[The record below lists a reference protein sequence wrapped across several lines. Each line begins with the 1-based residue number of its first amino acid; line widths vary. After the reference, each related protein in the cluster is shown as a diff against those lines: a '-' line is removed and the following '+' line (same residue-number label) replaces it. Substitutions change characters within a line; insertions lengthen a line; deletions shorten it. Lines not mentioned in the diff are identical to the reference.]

1 MPSSEADSGDE
12 FALELLTC
20 HRLHVQTIAGAVG
33 IGFVDEEGEDESFLR
48 ELLTCHRQVSLQV
61 IGHPKTGENQLQPLA
76 CTDPAPVSSI
86 ALAAPQTS
94 CNAAFS
100 RIAGSRLVGRQKRR
114 RSVVVEP
121 TTATEAHSLQWQHG
135 QVSTRCGHD
144 PRICMS
150 LCRFFFN
157 MTERDCTSVALE
169 GLADSVAFRIRG
181 IAESTVP
188 PAVFKVGLTRCPRWR
203 FHEAPYAYRTE
214 YSNMEVLVGSTV
226 ALIAWLEEAV
236 IRRVACVQGC
246 RNSAP
251 GGESPPP
258 PSMRAELYCVWKP
271 VSSVIAD
278 RLQAVRK
285 MTP

>member
-1 MPSSEADSGDE
+1 MGVVNKGEGRPIPGQAGGFVSDGGMPQWEAEAGE
-12 FALELLTC
+12 VFALGWLTC
-20 HRLHVQTIAGAVG
+20 KRLRTQTIAGAVG

-121 TTATEAHSLQWQHG
+121 TSATEAHSLQWQHG
-135 QVSTRCGHD
+135 QVFTRCGHD

-150 LCRFFFN
+150 LCRFFFS

-169 GLADSVAFRIRG
+169 GFSL
-181 IAESTVP
+181 
-188 PAVFKVGLTRCPRWR
+188 
-203 FHEAPYAYRTE
+203 
-214 YSNMEVLVGSTV
+214 
-226 ALIAWLEEAV
+226 
-236 IRRVACVQGC
+236 
-246 RNSAP
+246 
-251 GGESPPP
+251 
-258 PSMRAELYCVWKP
+258 
-271 VSSVIAD
+271 
-278 RLQAVRK
+278 
-285 MTP
+285 